1 MRQIDLAAQLPDE
14 LRSFDGYSD
23 PRCTPEGEH
32 TADCRCRQGWFH
44 PNGLHDYMAALS
56 RFLGGD
62 QRVTPVMNAAGLSAA
77 DWFRSMLSQP

>member
-1 MRQIDLAAQLPDE
+1 MRQIDLAAQLPEE
-14 LRSFDGYSD
+14 LRSFDK
-23 PRCTPEGEH
+23 
-32 TADCRCRQGWFH
+32 WLH

-77 DWFRSMLSQP
+77 DWFRHMTTN

>member
-1 MRQIDLAAQLPDE
+1 MRQIDIATRLPEE
-14 LRSFDGYSD
+14 LRSFDKWSY
-23 PRCTPEGEH
+23 
-32 TADCRCRQGWFH
+32 

-77 DWFRSMLSQP
+77 DFFRSLLSQP